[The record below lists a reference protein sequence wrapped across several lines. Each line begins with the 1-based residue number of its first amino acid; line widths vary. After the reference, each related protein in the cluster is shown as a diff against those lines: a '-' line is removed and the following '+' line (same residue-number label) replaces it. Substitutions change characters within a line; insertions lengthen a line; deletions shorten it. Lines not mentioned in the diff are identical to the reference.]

1 MAAIEA
7 SAEADGAD
15 DEVADELELL
25 FLELPQAGK
34 MSSAALA
41 APMATS
47 RTGRMGW
54 GTKAASLI
62 LDPGT

>member
-1 MAAIEA
+1 LYAAGTIAAIDA
-7 SAEADGAD
+7 SAEADGAAD
-15 DEVADELELL
+15 DEVAEDEP
-25 FLELPQAGK
+25 FFELPQAGK

-54 GTKAASLI
+54 GTKQ
-62 LDPGT
+62 PP